1 VSRTATADYDTGGK
15 YQKVV
20 QAVTAAMQGLAG
32 GNLAQ
37 AASGAVSPYV
47 AEIIHSQ
54 TTDSATGK
62 VNVEANAM
70 AHAVWGAIAAASGN
84 NSALAGA
91 AGAVSGELLGRWIA
105 AEYYPDVKT
114 EELSD
119 EQKSTISA
127 LSTLAAGLMGGLSGG
142 SSADAVAGAQAG
154 KNAVENNAFG
164 ASAGTNLG
172 FWFSQTPDCDTD
184 CKGNLAEN
192 VAKGNAVV
200 SAHLAGTV
208 GLGILPKGALITAAI
223 GGGANTAIQ
232 YATTREVNYTD
243 ALIATWVGAATS
255 KTGWLGTVGWNAAGG
270 ATSSYIKG
278 DDPIVGAITSSVG
291 SGLGYGVGKYILK
304 PSINSAGKWITGG
317 WDPKFDHNW
326 LKYTE
331 IKGQLG
337 LSKEMLPSRIP
348 TSTSN
353 MGSSITSEMTGT
365 EMKKI
370 IEDKY
375 SNGGK

>member
-1 VSRTATADYDTGGK
+1 MA
-15 YQKVV
+15 

-62 VNVEANAM
+62 VNVEASAM

-105 AEYYPDVKT
+105 AEYYPGVKT
-114 EELSD
+114 EELSE

-184 CKGNLAEN
+184 CKGKLAED

-223 GGGANTAIQ
+223 SGGANTAIQ

-255 KTGWLGTVGWNAAGG
+255 KTGWLGTVGWNTAGG

-278 DDPIVGAITSSVG
+278 DDPMVGAITSSVG
-291 SGLGYGVGKYILK
+291 SGLGYGVGHYVVK
-304 PSINSAGKWITGG
+304 PTANTIGKWITGG
-317 WDPKFDHNW
+317 WDPKFDPVR

-331 IKGQLG
+331 IKGLIG
-337 LSKEMLPSRIP
+337 ISKEMSPSKIP
-348 TSTSN
+348 GTTGNITGSFSTEY
-353 MGSSITSEMTGT
+353 GSVETQGIINKV
-365 EMKKI
+365 KK
-370 IEDKY
+370 
-375 SNGGK
+375 